1 MIVVAI
7 IGILAARSLNWTGTV
22 ILDWLIE
29 MKRLNSGFT
38 LIDQTM

>member
-1 MIVVAI
+1 
-7 IGILAARSLNWTGTV
+7 LNRTGTV